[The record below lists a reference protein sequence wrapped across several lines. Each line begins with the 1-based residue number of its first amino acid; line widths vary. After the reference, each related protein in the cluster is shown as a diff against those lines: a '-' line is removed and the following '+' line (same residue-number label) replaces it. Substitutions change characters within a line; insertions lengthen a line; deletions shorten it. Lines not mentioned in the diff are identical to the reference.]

1 VDTDQLERYSRQIR
15 LPQIGE
21 SGQQRLLDS
30 RVLII
35 GAGGLG
41 SPVSMYLTA
50 AGVGHLVLSD
60 FDRVDE
66 SNLQRQIVHR
76 NDNIGKHK
84 ADSAAELLRELN
96 PRVRVD
102 AVNYELDG
110 DELLTHVGLADVVV
124 DCTDN
129 FPSRFTLN
137 RMTLATGTPFVSGA
151 AIRWQGQVVTF
162 LPSEVASPCYRCLYP
177 DESIEAATCAAEGV
191 VAPLVGVIGSMQALE
206 TLNILLGVGS
216 HLAGRLLMFDGMTM
230 EWEVIKLPKNPA
242 CPACSERVSA
252 AAAAHR

>member
-21 SGQQRLLDS
+21 PGQQRLLDS

-50 AGVGHLVLSD
+50 AGVGHIVLSD

-76 NDNIGKHK
+76 HENIGKLK
-84 ADSAAELLRELN
+84 ADSAAELLTELN
-96 PRVRVD
+96 PRVR
-102 AVNYELDG
+102 AEAINYELDG
-110 DELLTHVGLADVVV
+110 YELLEHVGLADVVV

-162 LPSEVASPCYRCLYP
+162 LPSDEASPCYQCLYP

-206 TLNILLGVGS
+206 TLNILVDVGA

-230 EWEVIKLPKNPA
+230 EWEAIKLPKNPS
-242 CPACSERVSA
+242 CPACSGRASAGA
-252 AAAAHR
+252 AAQR

>member
-1 VDTDQLERYSRQIR
+1 MDTDQLERYSRQIR

-21 SGQQRLLDS
+21 AGQQRLLDS

-60 FDRVDE
+60 YDRVDE
-66 SNLQRQIVHR
+66 SNLQRQIAHR
-76 NDNIGKHK
+76 HENIGKLK
-84 ADSAAELLRELN
+84 ADSAAELLGEIN
-96 PRVRVD
+96 PRTRVD
-102 AVNYELDG
+102 AINYELDG
-110 DELLTHVGLADVVV
+110 DELLEHVDLADVVV

-137 RMTLATGTPFVSGA
+137 RMTLVTGTPFVSGA

-162 LPSEVASPCYRCLYP
+162 LPAEGASPCYQCLYP
-177 DESIEAATCAAEGV
+177 DESVEAATCAAEGV

-206 TLNILLGVGS
+206 TLNILLGVGA

-230 EWEVIKLPKNPA
+230 EWEAIKLPKNPS
-242 CPACSERVSA
+242 CPACSQTASEGTA
-252 AAAAHR
+252 ADR